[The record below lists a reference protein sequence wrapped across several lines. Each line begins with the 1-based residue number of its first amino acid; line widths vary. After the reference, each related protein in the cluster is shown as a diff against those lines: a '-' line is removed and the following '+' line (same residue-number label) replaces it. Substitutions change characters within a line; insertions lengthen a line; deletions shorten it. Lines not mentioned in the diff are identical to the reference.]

1 MEAARR
7 AAEDAL
13 AAAKARLDKVRQTAS
28 LDALDA
34 GTAMTNARQLIAS
47 ANTQTKLLDQT
58 RALYRSQYFDL
69 GTRNLNDLLD
79 AEEDYYNA
87 LIERSDSERDLD
99 IALLQCHLTG
109 GTLRSALGLSNVTLY
124 GYPIDSF
131 GVDVGE
137 EAAASEK
144 AEEPSQPGSL
154 PVPPVTGKEPLF
166 ANAG

>member
-1 MEAARR
+1 
-7 AAEDAL
+7 
-13 AAAKARLDKVRQTAS
+13 
-28 LDALDA
+28 
-34 GTAMTNARQLIAS
+34 MTNARQLIAS